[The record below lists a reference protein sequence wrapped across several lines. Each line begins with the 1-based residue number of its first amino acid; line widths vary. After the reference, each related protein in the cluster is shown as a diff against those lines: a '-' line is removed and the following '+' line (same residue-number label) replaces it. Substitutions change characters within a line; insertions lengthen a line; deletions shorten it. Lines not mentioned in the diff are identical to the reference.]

1 MKSLFRQ
8 FGDDFAA
15 IGRGSPDPL
24 LTAAQVLLYVLL
36 AGVIL
41 ATFFSI
47 FGLVVYVATQL
58 PKLFLIFDAAVWQPV
73 AAHLLGLAALGLIF
87 SSVQSLLGMIGTV
100 ERGDTF
106 DGANVHRL
114 ERIAGNI
121 LGLQL
126 IGSLAALSGL
136 QIGGDINGFDIGL
149 KLSPGGIAVVLML
162 FILARVFRQGG
173 AMRDDLQGTV

>member
-1 MKSLFRQ
+1 M
-8 FGDDFAA
+8 
-15 IGRGSPDPL
+15 
-24 LTAAQVLLYVLL
+24 
-36 AGVIL
+36 
-41 ATFFSI
+41 
-47 FGLVVYVATQL
+47 
-58 PKLFLIFDAAVWQPV
+58 
-73 AAHLLGLAALGLIF
+73 
-87 SSVQSLLGMIGTV
+87 
-100 ERGDTF
+100 
-106 DGANVHRL
+106 HRL